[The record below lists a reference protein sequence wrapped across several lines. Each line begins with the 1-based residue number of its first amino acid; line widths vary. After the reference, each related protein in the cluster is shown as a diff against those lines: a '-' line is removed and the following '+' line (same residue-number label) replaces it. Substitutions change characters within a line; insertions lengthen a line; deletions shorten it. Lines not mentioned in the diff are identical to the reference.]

1 MRLLWMNVVNF
12 PVDFGKAGV
21 KGPGVQE
28 PLNWLLDFSQ
38 RASFH
43 VSFLSPCPSKG
54 KDDPPLSE
62 ILSVPWAPSTGA
74 L

>member
-1 MRLLWMNVVNF
+1 MWMNAMNF
-12 PVDFGKAGV
+12 PADFDKAGV

-38 RASFH
+38 RASVH
-43 VSFLSPCPSKG
+43 ASLLSPRPSKG

-62 ILSVPWAPSTGA
+62 VLSAP
-74 L
+74 